1 MGSLTK
7 YVTQKNARR
16 AGLATLDLAT
26 KNPLGVIA
34 TAALVILAWEFK
46 KERNEHQAKQ
56 KEAESKLLKQKKQ
69 NEAQSETHQILERE
83 LQLQKARE
91 VAKEQAKTRRI
102 SDDFDRFKRESAGGD
117 TVPRS
122 EATRL
127 ADEAAVQASLLAK
140 TEVTDRLSTVLGWDV
155 SRNGEATL
163 DGLIDLIEGYV
174 GAYQEHQGLKLEVL
188 QKLNGLLTKY
198 EITPLNDLSEFD
210 PKALEARVNA
220 SILEAGGT
228 ESTAA

>member
-1 MGSLTK
+1 M
-7 YVTQKNARR
+7 
-16 AGLATLDLAT
+16 
-26 KNPLGVIA
+26 
-34 TAALVILAWEFK
+34 
-46 KERNEHQAKQ
+46 
-56 KEAESKLLKQKKQ
+56 
-69 NEAQSETHQILERE
+69 
-83 LQLQKARE
+83 
-91 VAKEQAKTRRI
+91 
-102 SDDFDRFKRESAGGD
+102 
-117 TVPRS
+117 
-122 EATRL
+122 
-127 ADEAAVQASLLAK
+127 QASLLAK

-220 SILEAGGT
+220 SILEAGET
-228 ESTAA
+228 ESTAAGSRENTLLNAIYDRITDGRGERNVGVDEIFTAIEFLQAREVDLTASLNKLERETLTALREENQSLKVANEKLAAQLRSLSVSVDQR